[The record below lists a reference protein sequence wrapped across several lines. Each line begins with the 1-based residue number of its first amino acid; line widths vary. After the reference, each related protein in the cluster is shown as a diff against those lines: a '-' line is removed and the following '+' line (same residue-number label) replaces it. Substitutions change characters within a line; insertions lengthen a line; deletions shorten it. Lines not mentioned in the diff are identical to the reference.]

1 MLQKNKW
8 GLTAGLIAVLALGLA
23 GCGGQNEARQT
34 PKVSYS
40 SVVSF
45 GDSLSDPGAYNAG
58 PNVGPVAQLGGGLFT
73 VNGIVGAPG
82 SEPVPSYTWAQLV
95 SAAAIGQVSCAARTG
110 GFGVEV
116 SNHANCT
123 NFAQGGSRVTNANG
137 TGHNNGN
144 GALTEPIVTQVA
156 NYLSRNNG
164 VFTGNE
170 LVTVQGGA
178 NELFAQAGIL
188 TAAATAAGNTAGN
201 ATFTSTLISLFA
213 QNATNPVTAGQA
225 IGLAMQ
231 QAAGLEG
238 STQDSIVTAALVAAM
253 SQAGNSTNPMS
264 YSSAIT
270 SATTAAVTAGNLAAA
285 QYITNTGAPYAIGQ
299 MVAAAAELSASVNN
313 MISKGA
319 KRVVVTNLPDVSLT
333 PYALSTIN
341 GSDNSTQ
348 QLVLAMTMAF
358 NERLRADLTG
368 LPNVLFVDVF
378 TENQRQIANP
388 AQFGLTNVTG
398 MACNLDYPNNM
409 FATEGV
415 PSSGSSLVCNTNN
428 LIAGN
433 TSRYLFADSVHPT
446 PYGHKLLA
454 QLVTKELVLA
464 GWL

>member
-1 MLQKNKW
+1 MQKKSQW
-8 GLTAGLIAVLALGLA
+8 SLTTSLIACLVFGLS

-34 PKVSYS
+34 PKVSYA

-45 GDSLSDPGAYNAG
+45 GDSLSDPGAYKAD
-58 PNVGPVAQLGGGLFT
+58 PTLSVVAQLGGGLFT
-73 VNGIVGAPG
+73 VNGIVGAVG

-95 SAAAIGQVSCAARTG
+95 SAAAIGQVSCAARIG
-110 GFGVEV
+110 GFGVPV
-116 SNHANCT
+116 SNITACT
-123 NFAQGGSRVTNANG
+123 NYAQGGSRVTDPVG
-137 TGHNNGN
+137 TGHAANGSA
-144 GALTEPIVTQVA
+144 ALTEPIVTQVA

-188 TAAATAAGNTAGN
+188 NSEATKAGTTAFSTKLIELLAAGATDRPNAALAIGAAMATESNRTGNTPNTVVFAAVTAAASQSGN
-201 ATFTSTLISLFA
+201 AAVGQPSVYEPIVDT
-213 QNATNPVTAGQA
+213 ATA
-225 IGLAMQ
+225 
-231 QAAGLEG
+231 
-238 STQDSIVTAALVAAM
+238 
-253 SQAGNSTNPMS
+253 
-264 YSSAIT
+264 
-270 SATTAAVTAGNLAAA
+270 AGNLAAA
-285 QYITNTGAPYAIGQ
+285 QYITNTGAPNAITA
-299 MVAAAAELSASVNN
+299 MVTAAAELSASVNN

-333 PYALSTIN
+333 PYALSTIK

-348 QLVLAMTMAF
+348 KLVLAMTMAF
-358 NERLRADLTG
+358 NDRLKADLTG
-368 LPNVLFVDVF
+368 LSNVLFVDVF

-388 AQFGLTNVTG
+388 AQFGLSNVTG
-398 MACNLDYPNNM
+398 MACNLDYPNNL
-409 FATEGV
+409 FATKDV
-415 PSSGSSLVCNTNN
+415 PASGSSLVCNTNN
-428 LIAGN
+428 LIAGD

>member
-1 MLQKNKW
+1 MQKKSQW
-8 GLTAGLIAVLALGLA
+8 SLTTSLIACLVFGLS

-34 PKVSYS
+34 PKVSYA

-45 GDSLSDPGAYNAG
+45 GDSLSDPGAYKAD
-58 PNVGPVAQLGGGLFT
+58 PTSSVVAQLGGGLFT
-73 VNGIVGAPG
+73 VNGIVGAVG

-95 SAAAIGQVSCAARTG
+95 SAAATGQVSCAARIG
-110 GFGVEV
+110 GFKVPV
-116 SNHANCT
+116 SNITGCT
-123 NFAQGGSRVTNANG
+123 NYAQGGSRVTDPVG
-137 TGHNNGN
+137 TGHAADGSA
-144 GALTEPIVTQVA
+144 ALTEPIVTQVA

-188 TAAATAAGNTAGN
+188 TAAATEAFKAS
-201 ATFTSTLISLFA
+201 FTPTLISGLI
-213 QNATNPVTAGQA
+213 QNATDKTTAGEA
-225 IGLAMQ
+225 IGLAMY
-231 QAAGLEG
+231 QASQEG
-238 STQDSIVTAALVAAM
+238 SSQEYIVNAAVVAAM
-253 SQAGNSTNPMS
+253 SQDGNPSLPSSYTPAINAALAAGNS
-264 YSSAIT
+264 
-270 SATTAAVTAGNLAAA
+270 AAA
-285 QYITNTGAPYAIGQ
+285 QYIANTGAPIAVGAMIT
-299 MVAAAAELSASVNN
+299 AAAELSASVNN

-333 PYALSTIN
+333 PYALSTIK

-348 QLVLAMTMAF
+348 KLVLAMTMAF
-358 NERLRADLTG
+358 NDRLKADLTG
-368 LPNVLFVDVF
+368 LSNVLFVDVF

-388 AQFGLTNVTG
+388 AQFGLSNVTG
-398 MACNLDYPNNM
+398 MACNLDYPNNL
-409 FATEGV
+409 FATKDV
-415 PSSGSSLVCNTNN
+415 PASGSSLVCNTNN
-428 LIAGN
+428 LIAGD

>member
-1 MLQKNKW
+1 MRQKNKF
-8 GLTAGLIAVLALGLA
+8 GLTTSLIASLVLGLA
-23 GCGGQNEARQT
+23 GCGGHNEARQT
-34 PKVSYS
+34 PKVAYA

-45 GDSLSDPGAYNAG
+45 GDSLSDPGAYQ
-58 PNVGPVAQLGGGLFT
+58 VGQVAQLGGGLFT
-73 VNGIVGAPG
+73 VNGIVGAAG

-95 SAAAIGQVSCAARTG
+95 SASVTGQVSCAARTG
-110 GFGVEV
+110 GFGVPV
-116 SNHANCT
+116 TNNTACT
-123 NFAQGGSRVTNANG
+123 NYAQGGSRVTDPNG
-137 TGHNNGN
+137 TGHAN

-188 TAAATAAGNTAGN
+188 TATATAVGNTAGN
-201 ATFTSTLISLFA
+201 ASFTSTLISLLA
-213 QNATNPVTAGQA
+213 QNATNPIAAGQA

-231 QAAGLEG
+231 QAAAQND
-238 STQDSIVTAALVAAM
+238 STQNSIVTAAVLAATA
-253 SQAGNSTNPMS
+253 QAGNSADPSS
-264 YSSAIT
+264 YGSAIT
-270 SATTAAVTAGNLAAA
+270 SATNTALAAGNLAAA
-285 QYITNTGAPYAIGQ
+285 QYIANTGAPMAVGA
-299 MVAAAAELSASVNN
+299 MVSAAAELSASVNN

-348 QLVLAMTMAF
+348 QLVLAMTTAF

-388 AQFGLTNVTG
+388 AQFGLNNVTG
-398 MACNLDYPNNM
+398 MACNLNYPSNL
-409 FATEGV
+409 FATPGV
-415 PSSGSSLVCNTNN
+415 PGSGSSLVCNTNN

>member
-1 MLQKNKW
+1 MQKKSQW
-8 GLTAGLIAVLALGLA
+8 SLTTSLIACLVFGLS

-34 PKVSYS
+34 PKVSYA

-45 GDSLSDPGAYNAG
+45 GDSLSDPGAYKAD
-58 PNVGPVAQLGGGLFT
+58 PTSSVVAQLGGGLFT
-73 VNGIVGAPG
+73 VNGIVGAVG

-95 SAAAIGQVSCAARTG
+95 SAAATGQVSCSARIG
-110 GFGVEV
+110 GFKVPV
-116 SNHANCT
+116 SNITGCT
-123 NFAQGGSRVTNANG
+123 NYAQGGSRVTDPVG
-137 TGHNNGN
+137 TGHAADGSA
-144 GALTEPIVTQVA
+144 ALTEPIVTQVA

-188 TAAATAAGNTAGN
+188 TAAATEAFKAS
-201 ATFTSTLISLFA
+201 FTPTLISGLI
-213 QNATNPVTAGQA
+213 QNATDKTTAGEA
-225 IGLAMQ
+225 IGLAMY
-231 QAAGLEG
+231 QASQEG
-238 STQDSIVTAALVAAM
+238 SSQEYIVNAAVVAAM
-253 SQAGNSTNPMS
+253 SQDGNPSLPSSYTPAINAALAAGNS
-264 YSSAIT
+264 
-270 SATTAAVTAGNLAAA
+270 AAA
-285 QYITNTGAPYAIGQ
+285 QYIANTGAPIAVGAMIT
-299 MVAAAAELSASVNN
+299 AAAELSASVNN

-333 PYALSTIN
+333 PYALSTIK

-348 QLVLAMTMAF
+348 KLVLAMTMAF
-358 NERLRADLTG
+358 NDRLKADLTG
-368 LPNVLFVDVF
+368 LSNVLFVDVF

-388 AQFGLTNVTG
+388 AQFGLSNVTG
-398 MACNLDYPNNM
+398 MACNLDYPNNL
-409 FATEGV
+409 FATKDV
-415 PSSGSSLVCNTNN
+415 PASGSSLVCNTNN
-428 LIAGN
+428 LIAGD

>member
-1 MLQKNKW
+1 MRQKNKW
-8 GLTAGLIAVLALGLA
+8 GLTTSLIASLILGLT

-34 PKVSYS
+34 PKVAYS

-45 GDSLSDPGAYNAG
+45 GDSLSDPGAYQ
-58 PNVGPVAQLGGGLFT
+58 VGQVAQLGGGLFT
-73 VNGIVGAPG
+73 VNGIMGAAG

-95 SAAAIGQVSCAARTG
+95 SAAATGQVSCAARTG
-110 GFGVEV
+110 GFGVPV
-116 SNHANCT
+116 TNITACT
-123 NFAQGGSRVTNANG
+123 NYAQGGSRVTDPNG
-137 TGHNNGN
+137 TGHAN

-188 TAAATAAGNTAGN
+188 TAAATNAGAAAFSTKLVELLTAGATDRQTAAQAVGAAMAMESNRTGNTPD
-201 ATFTSTLISLFA
+201 TVVF
-213 QNATNPVTAGQA
+213 
-225 IGLAMQ
+225 
-231 QAAGLEG
+231 
-238 STQDSIVTAALVAAM
+238 
-253 SQAGNSTNPMS
+253 
-264 YSSAIT
+264 
-270 SATTAAVTAGNLAAA
+270 AAVTAAASQTGNAAVGQPAVYGPIVVTATAVGNLAAA
-285 QYITNTGAPYAIGQ
+285 QYIANTGAPIALGA
-299 MVAAAAELSASVNN
+299 MVSAAAELSASVNN

-333 PYALSTIN
+333 PYALSTIQ
-341 GSDNSTQ
+341 GSDTSTQ
-348 QLVLAMTMAF
+348 QLVLAMTRAF

-368 LPNVLFVDVF
+368 LSNVLFVDVF

-388 AQFGLTNVTG
+388 EQFGLSNVTG
-398 MACNLDYPNNM
+398 MACNLNYPNNG
-409 FATEGV
+409 FATDGK
-415 PSSGSSLVCNTNN
+415 PDSGSSLVCNTNN